1 VDTAG
6 LGPARSWALWQGSLV
21 VIEMLL
27 VGLYAVVVT
36 TIDPRSRRAGRSAPV
51 QSAIR

>member
-1 VDTAG
+1 M
-6 LGPARSWALWQGSLV
+6 GPARSWALWQGILV

-36 TIDPRSRRAGRSAPV
+36 TIDPRSRRSGLSSPV